1 MSSRKRSI
9 QAVDGDSGDSEPS
22 LLHQIRNM
30 WQFAN
35 LCQWIYIFG
44 KAAKIPDSIDI
55 EEIETECLKPISP
68 MLGDLALALLKLV
81 SSHRGLTHEILD
93 EQARK
98 QFLAK
103 APSDNPFGDGDVPAK
118 FSEFDVPTKIRVLQ
132 QLTQWTMIHPER
144 IRDNMDEQKDT
155 EQTDWR
161 IEPYGWDADDRTYYV
176 LDDNRVYRLTE
187 APPSAPTPKPKK
199 SKTYRGGR
207 RSSKRRR
214 TTVSTEDE
222 LADAD
227 NGANGEEQ
235 REDTSLGGMTWECLA
250 VTLADV
256 RSILDGFQR
265 TRDENEKILRAQL
278 TDHLVPILEKQEE
291 GRKRKELQRERELA
305 NLAKMANAK
314 RSSRIAG
321 KIEQQKQEER
331 AKDEEKERRETEVA
345 RRREEAANLKKERE
359 RDKRLMSR
367 EKRLQDRD
375 ARRRQH
381 EDELAHLSEDSK
393 GRTIGEGRTSER
405 QLKAE
410 IERNQLALQELEQEE
425 EDWVFDCIC
434 GLYGQVDDGTHS
446 VACEKCNIWQHSK
459 CLGITEAEADRSE
472 FQFICRSCIRHE
484 EAKARPRTT
493 IKLKVNHPRNPREGQ
508 PTKEAANALT
518 PKAAEL
524 PLDPAVLNGGNISQ
538 TNGQASNGVLAE
550 ALPSATGSGKGP
562 ILNGV
567 ALSPKSTPDVQRPTL
582 TTPRAIPLIPAPIKL
597 DAGDIDRQSQAG
609 NSQQGATAASPTA
622 SLKTAS
628 PSSSFHSLPGG
639 RSFES
644 ALSTPKIS
652 RDIYRAAYVQNGTLP
667 AQAGI
672 SPTKHSPPRPSDRG
686 SASKI
691 TIATP
696 ILPPVASLSPS
707 PRPQVLTPPSKPS
720 EPPRP
725 SASPSVRP

>member
-9 QAVDGDSGDSEPS
+9 QAADGDSGDSEPS

-55 EEIETECLKPISP
+55 EEIEIECLKPISP
-68 MLGDLALALLKLV
+68 MLGDLALALLKLI
-81 SSHRGLTHEILD
+81 SSHRGLTYEIFD
-93 EQARK
+93 DQARK

-144 IRDNMDEQKDT
+144 IRDHMDEQKDI
-155 EQTDWR
+155 EQTEWR

-214 TTVSTEDE
+214 TTITEDE
-222 LADAD
+222 VADTD
-227 NGANGEEQ
+227 GANEEEQ
-235 REDTSLGGMTWECLA
+235 RQDTSLGGMTWECLA

-256 RSILDGFQR
+256 RSIVDGFQK

-291 GRKRKELQRERELA
+291 GRKRKELHRERELA

-321 KIEQQKQEER
+321 KVEQQKQEER

-345 RRREEAANLKKERE
+345 KRREEAANLKKERE
-359 RDKRLMSR
+359 RDRRLISR
-367 EKRLQDRD
+367 EKRLLDRD

-393 GRTIGEGRTSER
+393 GLAASEGRTSER
-405 QLKAE
+405 QLQAE
-410 IERNQLALQELEQEE
+410 IERNQLALEELEQE

-459 CLGITEAEADRSE
+459 CLGITEAEAERSE
-472 FQFICRSCIRHE
+472 FQFICRSCTHHE

-493 IKLKVNHPRNPREGQ
+493 IKLKVSHPHSPKEQGQ
-508 PTKEAANALT
+508 PTKETTKTPT

-524 PLDPAVLNGGNISQ
+524 PLNPAVLDGGNNTR
-538 TNGQASNGVLAE
+538 TNGQPSNGVLAE
-550 ALPSATGSGKGP
+550 VLPSVTSSSNGAV
-562 ILNGV
+562 LNGV
-567 ALSPKSTPDVQRPTL
+567 APSPKSTPGAQRLTL
-582 TTPRAIPLIPAPIKL
+582 ATPRAIPVIPAPIKS
-597 DAGDIDRQSQAG
+597 DAGNADRQSQAG

-622 SLKTAS
+622 SVKTAS

-672 SPTKHSPPRPSDRG
+672 SPTKHSPPRPTDRG

>member
-1 MSSRKRSI
+1 MSSRKRSL

-22 LLHQIRNM
+22 LLHRIRNM

-35 LCQWIYIFG
+35 LCQWIYTFG

-55 EEIETECLKPISP
+55 EEIEVECLKPISP
-68 MLGDLALALLKLV
+68 MLGDIALALLKLV
-81 SSHRGLTHEILD
+81 SSHRGLTHDIFD
-93 EQARK
+93 DQARK

-103 APSDNPFGDGDVPAK
+103 APSDNPFGDDEVPAK
-118 FSEFDVPTKIRVLQ
+118 FSDFDVLTKIRVLQ

-144 IRDNMDEQKDT
+144 IRDKMEEQKDT
-155 EQTDWR
+155 EQTNWR

-187 APPSAPTPKPKK
+187 APPSAPTTKPKK

-214 TTVSTEDE
+214 TTISTEDE
-222 LADAD
+222 LADTD
-227 NGANGEEQ
+227 NGANREQEE
-235 REDTSLGGMTWECLA
+235 DDSLGGMTWECVA

-256 RSILDGFQR
+256 RSVVDGFR
-265 TRDENEKILRAQL
+265 KTRDENEKILRSQL
-278 TDHLVPILEKQEE
+278 EDHLVPILEKQED
-291 GRKRKELQRERELA
+291 GRKRKDLQRERELA

-331 AKDEEKERRETEVA
+331 AKDEEKSRRQAEVA
-345 RRREEAANLKKERE
+345 KRREEATNLKMERE
-359 RDKRLMSR
+359 RDTRLISR
-367 EKRLQDRD
+367 EKRQQERD

-381 EDELAHLSEDSK
+381 EDELAQLSEDGKSMTASD
-393 GRTIGEGRTSER
+393 GRISER
-405 QLKAE
+405 RLQAE
-410 IERNQLALQELEQEE
+410 IERNKLALKELEQEE
-425 EDWVFDCIC
+425 EDWVFDCLC

-459 CLGITEAEADRSE
+459 CLGITEAEAERPE
-472 FQFICRSCIRHE
+472 FQFVCGSCTRHE

-493 IKLKVNHPRNPREGQ
+493 IKLKVTHPHSPRGQGQ
-508 PTKEAANALT
+508 PAQQSSNTPA
-518 PKAAEL
+518 PKAVKIS
-524 PLDPAVLNGGNISQ
+524 PKSSVPAGGI
-538 TNGQASNGVLAE
+538 NGQALNDASMASSSANG
-550 ALPSATGSGKGP
+550 S
-562 ILNGV
+562 ILDGV
-567 ALSPKSTPDVQRPTL
+567 APSPNSMLGTPQPVLS
-582 TTPRAIPLIPAPIKL
+582 TPRAIPIIPAPIKL
-597 DAGDIDRQSQAG
+597 DAGETDRQHQAG
-609 NSQQGATAASPTA
+609 NPQQSATAASPTA
-622 SLKTAS
+622 SVRTAS
-628 PSSSFHSLPGG
+628 PSSSFQSLSGG

-672 SPTKHSPPRPSDRG
+672 SPTKHSPLRPTDPG
-686 SASKI
+686 SANKI
-691 TIATP
+691 SVATP

-720 EPPRP
+720 EPPRRSGSP
-725 SASPSVRP
+725 SAKP